1 MVLWVTAQGPRDME
15 YLWHKN
21 GVPLNDT
28 DRISGSQTRRLLIG
42 DATINDEG
50 SYACFVFS
58 SMKVHPSSMLS
69 RAASLAILEP
79 PVFLGSIENISL
91 NLGEAKDAKFDCN
104 VSGTPPLNLLG
115 GLMEWI

>member
-1 MVLWVTAQGPRDME
+1 MTLIEYQVPKRD
-15 YLWHKN
+15 
-21 GVPLNDT
+21 VF
-28 DRISGSQTRRLLIG
+28 LIG

-79 PVFLGSIENISL
+79 QFSLGVSKIFRLILARLKML
-91 NLGEAKDAKFDCN
+91 NLIAICQ
-104 VSGTPPLNLLG
+104 VRLPLNLLG